1 LAAGLPTL
9 ASGQITNALNSLQAG
24 GQNLAGLAMGGLSLG
39 ESGPLSAAMSAIGF
53 GGAGAIKMPSIGL
66 NTNNIAEVNAQI
78 GSLLA
83 DSRIPKPNFG
93 DVDESAAALLDA
105 MLAQND
111 QIDSAFEEIDS
122 LTVEV
127 ESAREEY
134 FTLENNLPPGSPEV
148 ESAREAWIALSQDL
162 EDRLESING
171 VINQAAANNEQ
182 SEQTFAGYT
191 GPSVVY
197 AADGTSSP
205 VDSLGN
211 AIRPLINGSFGTG

>member
-1 LAAGLPTL
+1 
-9 ASGQITNALNSLQAG
+9 
-24 GQNLAGLAMGGLSLG
+24 MGGLSLG

-111 QIDSAFEEIDS
+111 QIDSAFEEIEG
-122 LTVEV
+122 LTEQA

-134 FTLENNLPPGSPEV
+134 FTLENALPAGDPQL
-148 ESAREAWIALSQDL
+148 ESARANWITLSQDL
-162 EDRLESING
+162 QGRLEAIDS
-171 VINQAAANNEQ
+171 VINQ
-182 SEQTFAGYT
+182 
-191 GPSVVY
+191 SVFI
-197 AADGTSSP
+197 
-205 VDSLGN
+205 
-211 AIRPLINGSFGTG
+211 AIDDNDLA